1 MTEGMMGRGSDT
13 RIYNPRSESSYMFRN
28 NHEEDTYGHEDGYN
42 KDKRMDKKQAKKEK
56 EEKAHKKIKHIKIK
70 PHHMGLPS
78 TPEKEEMN
86 EDDSDKRD
94 AEREIT
100 AQTGSPDVGGFLTSL
115 ANQAKGPGAAGG
127 QMMQMSEPMNNAWS
141 DLLKRQ
147 KRAWE
152 TSTKPFRQ
160 PKGGFGNEAQQS
172 NRRAKYVRRENPTGP
187 MAFGDDTSVE
197 YSHRGLAV
205 KQPMSQADM
214 RRYKRQLAQIKQR
227 KKHLGNIRV
236 AGPRLRTRSDQ
247 YSAPMGAPSLTPR
260 RPRLHP
266 VRAPP
271 IVPPKMRRP
280 SLTRPKMPSMVTMS
294 EDSLP
299 EDSLLKAVN
308 KYQLAELR
316 NIMREMR
323 NLLRDKRNE
332 KKKMAEKD
340 VSGGASS
347 LPKHNTGPSDKTTKP
362 TGPTESEDAR
372 NFAFKPSH
380 VRGGTA

>member
-1 MTEGMMGRGSDT
+1 M
-13 RIYNPRSESSYMFRN
+13 
-28 NHEEDTYGHEDGYN
+28 EELI
-42 KDKRMDKKQAKKEK
+42 RREK
-56 EEKAHKKIKHIKIK
+56 ENRPFDQE
-70 PHHMGLPS
+70 
-78 TPEKEEMN
+78 
-86 EDDSDKRD
+86 
-94 AEREIT
+94 
-100 AQTGSPDVGGFLTSL
+100 TGTSADFGFTRQAFDENFQDIHTSY
-115 ANQAKGPGAAGG
+115 
-127 QMMQMSEPMNNAWS
+127 PMNNAWS

-152 TSTKPFRQ
+152 TSTKPFKQ

-187 MAFGDDTSVE
+187 MAFGGDTSVDFD
-197 YSHRGLAV
+197 HRTLSTY
-205 KQPMSQADM
+205 QPISQADK
-214 RRYKRQLAQIKQR
+214 RKYNRQLAQLKQR
-227 KKHLGNIRV
+227 KKHFGNVRIV
-236 AGPRLRTRSDQ
+236 GPRLRTRSDQ
-247 YSAPMGAPSLTPR
+247 YSAPMGAPNLTPR

-266 VRAPP
+266 VRTPP

-347 LPKHNTGPSDKTTKP
+347 LPKHKAGPSDKTSKP
-362 TGPTESEDAR
+362 TGPTESDAGIY
-372 NFAFKPSH
+372 AFEPEG
-380 VRGGTA
+380 VRVERLELHFCKKQSNYLKGSRCGRLARCSR